1 MRTQSMDT
9 RPEAER
15 VQIEMIRKTPLA
27 KRFDR
32 VRSWTKII
40 SRLNL
45 QNMREQYPNTS
56 EEEIAIRLV
65 SRSYDGVLADGIQK
79 ALKGRITKISDAPDL
94 LAVIK
99 SAVDIF
105 EQLGVAYYIGGSVA
119 SSIYGMVQATQ
130 DVDVVVNL
138 QIEHIR
144 PLLAQLRVGYY
155 VDEEAVQDAIQQR
168 TRFSIIHLESLLKV
182 DMFLPQNRPFDQL
195 VLRRAQLH
203 LLGENCQ
210 PFYIASPEDF
220 ILTQLVWHRRG
231 GKVGDDKWND
241 ILAVLKVQG
250 TALDMN
256 YLQRW
261 AAALAVTDL
270 LERALVDAGLKG

>member
-1 MRTQSMDT
+1 MRTQSEDT
-9 RPEAER
+9 SPEAER
-15 VQIEMIRKTPLA
+15 VQIEMIRKMPLA

-45 QNMREQYPNTS
+45 QDIRERYPNAS
-56 EEEIAIRLV
+56 EEEIALRLG
-65 SRSYDGVLADGIQK
+65 SSNYDGILANGLQK
-79 ALKGRITKISDAPDL
+79 VLKGRITKISDAPDL

-99 SAVDIF
+99 SAVDTF

-119 SSIYGMVQATQ
+119 SSIYGMVQAAQ
-130 DVDVVVNL
+130 DVDVIVNL
-138 QIEHIR
+138 QLEHIH
-144 PLLAQLRVGYY
+144 PLLAQLQADYY
-155 VDEEAVQDAIQQR
+155 IDEEAVRDAIQHR
-168 TRFSIIHLESLLKV
+168 TWFSTIHLESMLKM
-182 DMFLPQNRPFDQL
+182 DMFLPKNRPFDQL
-195 VLRRAQLH
+195 VLRRAQRH
-203 LLGENCQ
+203 LLGEDCQ
-210 PFYIASPEDF
+210 PFYIASPEDI

-231 GKVGDDKWND
+231 GKVADDKWNE
-241 ILAVLKVQG
+241 ILGVLKVQG

-261 AAALAVTDL
+261 AAVLDVTDL